1 MCTAAQNSQPDQK
14 EAALVLFI
22 VACVQF
28 LTPLMAS
35 SVGIALPDISREFHA
50 SATEL
55 SIVQLSFI
63 FALAILILPIGR
75 FADIHGRKR
84 IFIWGVG
91 LATLTTMAMG
101 FIHSIEALIFFRF
114 LQGAAA
120 AMTNSSSLAI
130 LTTIFPPERR
140 GRAMGV
146 VAGAAYFGLA
156 AGPTLGG
163 VVTTNVGWRWLFYL
177 LVPIQILV
185 FVLTLLRLK
194 GEWADAKGEKFG
206 WSHSGV
212 YIVSLSLLILG
223 ATQLHSNKLYWL
235 VGLLGCCG
243 FLIFYKMQAKSSNA
257 LIDVGL
263 LQENR
268 TFTLSNVATF
278 INYGASFGLMFH
290 FILYL
295 QFVKGLSA
303 QQAGFVMMVTPCF
316 QTFFSP
322 ISGRWADRYPA
333 QKVATSGMT
342 ICAVGILGTLLLT
355 KTTSYPVII
364 AIMTLLGIGF
374 GIFASPNSKVVMG
387 CVEPRHYGT
396 AASVLSTMR
405 TGGILSSSV
414 INTAI
419 ISLFMGDAP
428 ITSQNYP
435 QYLLSMHSCMIVF
448 ALMSIVGIGMS
459 LYTDKR
465 AWLDQTA

>member
-1 MCTAAQNSQPDQK
+1 MCTTTQHSLPDPK
-14 EAALVLFI
+14 DAALVLFI

-35 SVGIALPDISREFHA
+35 SVGIALPAIGREFHA
-50 SATEL
+50 SAAEL
-55 SIVQLSFI
+55 SIVQLTFI

-84 IFIWGVG
+84 IFIFGVA
-91 LATLTTMAMG
+91 LATLSTMAMG
-101 FIHSIEALIFFRF
+101 FIHSIGALIFFRF

-156 AGPTLGG
+156 AGPTLAG
-163 VVTTNVGWRWLFYL
+163 VITTNMGWRWLFYL
-177 LVPIQILV
+177 LVPVQILV
-185 FVLTLLRLK
+185 LALTVFRLK
-194 GEWADAKGEKFG
+194 GEWADARGEQFG
-206 WSHSGV
+206 WSHSVV
-212 YIVSLSLLILG
+212 YIISLSLLIFGGTKIHASL
-223 ATQLHSNKLYWL
+223 LYWTPL
-235 VGLLGCCG
+235 LLGCFG
-243 FLIFYKMQAKSSNA
+243 FLIFFKMQAKSANA
-257 LIDVGL
+257 LLDVRL
-263 LQENR
+263 LRENR
-268 TFTLSNVATF
+268 TFTLSNIATF

-303 QQAGFVMMVTPCF
+303 QQAGLVIMVTPCF
-316 QTFFSP
+316 QALFSP

-333 QKVATSGMT
+333 EKVATSGMT
-342 ICAVGILGTLLLT
+342 ICAVGILGTLLLVE
-355 KTTSYPVII
+355 TTSYPVII
-364 AIMTLLGIGF
+364 AVMTFLGIGF

-396 AASVLSTMR
+396 AASVLSSMR
-405 TGGILSSSV
+405 TGGILASSV

-419 ISLFMGDAP
+419 ISFFMGDAP
-428 ITSQNYP
+428 ITSHNVP
-435 QYLLSMHSCMIVF
+435 GYLLAMHACMIVF
-448 ALMSIVGIGMS
+448 AVMSFLGIGLS
-459 LYTDKR
+459 LYREKTR
-465 AWLDQTA
+465 NR